1 MKLTELNFHYT
12 EKTIHKKRDY
22 SHTQITPV
30 MIFVMAITGDH
41 EKSNP
46 PEKAAYFSLFFVFN
60 SGHTTRENDMQQS
73 SYRRW
78 ITLAIISFSGGVSF
92 DLAYLR
98 YIYQI
103 PMAKFMGF
111 SNTEIG
117 LIMSTF
123 GITAIILYA
132 PSGVIADKFSHRKM
146 ITSTMI
152 ITGLLGLLMATYPPL
167 WVMLLIQVAFA
178 ITTILM
184 LWSVSIKAASML
196 GDRSEQGKIMG
207 WMEGLR
213 GVGVM
218 SLAVFTMWAFSRFA
232 PEDPRSLKTVILIYS
247 VVYILLGI
255 LCWFFVSDN
264 KSPINDDTVQAKKS
278 FQLSDILAVLRI
290 STTWYCSMVIFGVFT
305 IYAILSYSTNYLTE
319 MYGMSLVAASYMGI
333 VINKIFRAIC
343 GPLGGIITTY
353 SRVKSPTRV
362 VQLLSIVGVI
372 SLVALLATHSNP
384 QSVGLGIGLILLLG
398 FTCYASRGLY
408 WACPGE
414 ARTPSYIMGTTV
426 GICSVIGFL
435 PDVFVYPIVGHWQD
449 TLPAAEAYRNM
460 WLMGLCAL
468 CMVIVFTFLLAR
480 KIRAASRGENVTSL
494 AGETVNE

>member
-1 MKLTELNFHYT
+1 
-12 EKTIHKKRDY
+12 
-22 SHTQITPV
+22 
-30 MIFVMAITGDH
+30 
-41 EKSNP
+41 
-46 PEKAAYFSLFFVFN
+46 
-60 SGHTTRENDMQQS
+60 
-73 SYRRW
+73 
-78 ITLAIISFSGGVSF
+78 
-92 DLAYLR
+92 
-98 YIYQI
+98 
-103 PMAKFMGF
+103 MAKFMGF

-123 GITAIILYA
+123 GIAAIILYA

-146 ITSTMI
+146 ITSAMI
-152 ITGLLGLLMATYPPL
+152 ITGLLGLVMMTYPPL
-167 WVMLLIQVAFA
+167 WVMLCIQVAFA

-184 LWSVSIKAASML
+184 LWSVSIKAASLL
-196 GDRSEQGKIMG
+196 GDHREQGKIMG

-218 SLAVFTMWAFSRFA
+218 SLAVFTMWVFSRYA
-232 PEDPRSLKTVILIYS
+232 PDDANSLKAVIMIYS

-255 LCWFFVSDN
+255 LCWFFVSDGKN
-264 KSPINDDTVQAKKS
+264 VDRATKEEKQT
-278 FQLSDILAVLRI
+278 FQLKDILAVLRI

-333 VINKIFRAIC
+333 VINKIFRAFC

-353 SRVKSPTRV
+353 SRIKSPTRV
-362 VQLLSIVGVI
+362 IQLLSLIGAVALI
-372 SLVALLATHSNP
+372 ALLATNSNP
-384 QSVGLGIGLILLLG
+384 QSVAMGIGLILLLG

-435 PDVFVYPIVGHWQD
+435 PDVFVYPVVGHWQD
-449 TLPAAEAYRNM
+449 TLPPEQAYRNM
-460 WLMGLCAL
+460 WLMGLAAL
-468 CMVIVFTFLLAR
+468 GMVVLFTFLLSR
-480 KIRAASRGENVTSL
+480 KIRTANTAQQKMTPLAAESSGE
-494 AGETVNE
+494 

>member
-1 MKLTELNFHYT
+1 
-12 EKTIHKKRDY
+12 
-22 SHTQITPV
+22 
-30 MIFVMAITGDH
+30 
-41 EKSNP
+41 
-46 PEKAAYFSLFFVFN
+46 
-60 SGHTTRENDMQQS
+60 MQHN

-123 GITAIILYA
+123 GIAAIILYA

-146 ITSTMI
+146 ITSAMI

-167 WVMLLIQVAFA
+167 WVMLCIQIAFA

-184 LWSVSIKAASML
+184 LWSVSIKAASLL
-196 GDRSEQGKIMG
+196 GDHSEQGKIMG

-218 SLAVFTMWAFSRFA
+218 SLAVFTMWVFSRFA
-232 PEDPRSLKTVILIYS
+232 PDDSTSLKTVIIIYS

-264 KSPINDDTVQAKKS
+264 NNLRSANNEEKQS

-333 VINKIFRAIC
+333 V
-343 GPLGGIITTY
+343 
-353 SRVKSPTRV
+353 
-362 VQLLSIVGVI
+362 
-372 SLVALLATHSNP
+372 
-384 QSVGLGIGLILLLG
+384 
-398 FTCYASRGLY
+398 
-408 WACPGE
+408 
-414 ARTPSYIMGTTV
+414 
-426 GICSVIGFL
+426 
-435 PDVFVYPIVGHWQD
+435 
-449 TLPAAEAYRNM
+449 
-460 WLMGLCAL
+460 
-468 CMVIVFTFLLAR
+468 FTFLLFQ
-480 KIRAASRGENVTSL
+480 KIRTADSAPAMASSK
-494 AGETVNE
+494 

>member
-1 MKLTELNFHYT
+1 
-12 EKTIHKKRDY
+12 
-22 SHTQITPV
+22 
-30 MIFVMAITGDH
+30 
-41 EKSNP
+41 
-46 PEKAAYFSLFFVFN
+46 
-60 SGHTTRENDMQQS
+60 MQQS

-123 GITAIILYA
+123 GVAAIILYA

-146 ITSTMI
+146 ITSAMI
-152 ITGLLGLLMATYPPL
+152 ITGLLGLLMMTYPPL
-167 WVMLLIQVAFA
+167 WVMLCIQVAFA

-184 LWSVSIKAASML
+184 LWSVSIKAASLL
-196 GDRSEQGKIMG
+196 GDHSEQGKIMG

-218 SLAVFTMWAFSRFA
+218 SLAVFTMWVFSRFA
-232 PEDPRSLKTVILIYS
+232 PDDSNSLKAVILIYS

-255 LCWFFVSDN
+255 LCWFFV
-264 KSPINDDTVQAKKS
+264 NDGNSRSHGVKEDKQP
-278 FQLSDILAVLRI
+278 FQLKDIIAVLRI

-353 SRVKSPTRV
+353 SKIKSPTRV
-362 VQLLSIVGVI
+362 VQLLSIVGAAALI
-372 SLVALLATHSNP
+372 ALLVTNSNP
-384 QSVGLGIGLILLLG
+384 QSVVMGIGLILLLG

-449 TLPAAEAYRNM
+449 TLPAAQAYRNM
-460 WLMGLCAL
+460 WLMGLAAL
-468 CMVIVFTFLLAR
+468 CMVILFTFLLFR
-480 KIRAASRGENVTSL
+480 KIRTNNAAPEKITSL
-494 AGETVNE
+494 AAETSGE

>member
-1 MKLTELNFHYT
+1 
-12 EKTIHKKRDY
+12 
-22 SHTQITPV
+22 
-30 MIFVMAITGDH
+30 
-41 EKSNP
+41 
-46 PEKAAYFSLFFVFN
+46 
-60 SGHTTRENDMQQS
+60 MQLS

-146 ITSTMI
+146 ITSAMI
-152 ITGLLGLLMATYPPL
+152 ITGLLGFVMATYPPL
-167 WVMLLIQVAFA
+167 WIMLAIQVAFA

-184 LWSVSIKAASML
+184 LWSVSIKAASLL
-196 GDRSEQGKIMG
+196 GDHSEQGKIMG

-218 SLAVFTMWAFSRFA
+218 SLAVFTMWIFSRFA
-232 PEDPRSLKTVILIYS
+232 ADDANSLKAVIVIYS

-255 LCWFFVSDN
+255 LCWFFVSDGN
-264 KSPINDDTVQAKKS
+264 SNAATPAEEKKS
-278 FQLSDILAVLRI
+278 FQLSDIFAVLRI

-353 SRVKSPTRV
+353 SRITSPTRV
-362 VQLLSIVGVI
+362 IQILSVI
-372 SLVALLATHSNP
+372 GSMALIALLITNSNP
-384 QSVGLGIGLILLLG
+384 QSVVLGIGLILLLG

-435 PDVFVYPIVGHWQD
+435 PDVFVYPIVGYWQD

-460 WLMGLCAL
+460 WLMGLAAL
-468 CMVIVFTFLLAR
+468 GMVILFTLLLFR
-480 KIRAASRGENVTSL
+480 KIRSTTQQITSL
-494 AGETVNE
+494 PTEISGE

>member
-1 MKLTELNFHYT
+1 
-12 EKTIHKKRDY
+12 
-22 SHTQITPV
+22 
-30 MIFVMAITGDH
+30 
-41 EKSNP
+41 
-46 PEKAAYFSLFFVFN
+46 
-60 SGHTTRENDMQQS
+60 MQHS
-73 SYRRW
+73 PWRRW

-146 ITSTMI
+146 ITSAMI
-152 ITGLLGLLMATYPPL
+152 VTGLLGIIMATYPPL

-196 GDRSEQGKIMG
+196 GDSSEQGKIMG

-232 PEDPRSLKTVILIYS
+232 PDDPNSLKTVIIIYS
-247 VVYILLGI
+247 VVYILLGL
-255 LCWFFVSDN
+255 LCWFFVADGTGQNAPNPAVSN
-264 KSPINDDTVQAKKS
+264 KT
-278 FQLSDILAVLRI
+278 FQLSDILSVLRI
-290 STTWYCSMVIFGVFT
+290 STTWYCSLIIFGVYT

-333 VINKIFRAIC
+333 VINKIFRAFC
-343 GPLGGIITTY
+343 GPLGGLITTY

-362 VQLLSIVGVI
+362 IQILSII
-372 SLVALLATHSNP
+372 SALTLLALLFTTRQP
-384 QSVGLGIGLILLLG
+384 QSVAIGIGLILLLA

-408 WACPGE
+408 FACPGE
-414 ARTPSYIMGTTV
+414 ARTPTFIMGTTV

-460 WLMGLCAL
+460 WLMGLCAV
-468 CMVIVFTFLLAR
+468 CMVIVFTFLLFR
-480 KIRAASRGENVTSL
+480 KIKGEEQCQIITSL
-494 AGETVNE
+494 E

>member
-1 MKLTELNFHYT
+1 MHQN
-12 EKTIHKKRDY
+12 
-22 SHTQITPV
+22 
-30 MIFVMAITGDH
+30 
-41 EKSNP
+41 
-46 PEKAAYFSLFFVFN
+46 
-60 SGHTTRENDMQQS
+60 

-123 GITAIILYA
+123 GVAAIILYA

-146 ITSTMI
+146 ITSAMI
-152 ITGLLGLLMATYPPL
+152 LTGMLGLLMMTYPPL
-167 WVMLLIQVAFA
+167 WVMLCIQVAFA
-178 ITTILM
+178 VTTILM
-184 LWSVSIKAASML
+184 LWSVSIKAASLL
-196 GDRSEQGKIMG
+196 GDHSEQGKIMG

-218 SLAVFTMWAFSRFA
+218 SLAVFTMWVFSRFA
-232 PEDPRSLKTVILIYS
+232 PDDSNSLKAVILIYS

-255 LCWFFVSDN
+255 LCWFFVSDSHARRDSVAVE
-264 KSPINDDTVQAKKS
+264 KQT
-278 FQLSDILAVLRI
+278 FQLRDILAVLRI

-353 SRVKSPTRV
+353 SKIKSPTRV
-362 VQLLSIVGVI
+362 IQLLSCVGALTLI
-372 SLVALLATHSNP
+372 ALLATNTNP
-384 QSVGLGIGLILLLG
+384 QSVVMGIGLILLLG

-435 PDVFVYPIVGHWQD
+435 PDVFVYPIVGYWQD

-460 WLMGLCAL
+460 WLMGLAAL
-468 CMVIVFTFLLAR
+468 CMVIFFTFLLFR
-480 KIRAASRGENVTSL
+480 KIRTANAVPEKLTSL
-494 AGETVNE
+494 AADTTGK

>member
-1 MKLTELNFHYT
+1 
-12 EKTIHKKRDY
+12 
-22 SHTQITPV
+22 
-30 MIFVMAITGDH
+30 
-41 EKSNP
+41 
-46 PEKAAYFSLFFVFN
+46 
-60 SGHTTRENDMQQS
+60 MQQN

-78 ITLAIISFSGGVSF
+78 ITLAIISISGGVSF

-123 GITAIILYA
+123 GIAAIILYA

-146 ITSTMI
+146 ITSAMI
-152 ITGLLGLLMATYPPL
+152 ITGLLGLVMMTYPPL
-167 WVMLLIQVAFA
+167 WVMLCIQVAFA

-184 LWSVSIKAASML
+184 LWSVSIKAASLL
-196 GDRSEQGKIMG
+196 GDHREQGKIMG

-218 SLAVFTMWAFSRFA
+218 SLAVFTMWVFSRYA
-232 PEDPRSLKTVILIYS
+232 PDDANSLKAVIMIYS

-255 LCWFFVSDN
+255 LCWFFVSDG
-264 KSPINDDTVQAKKS
+264 KSADGASKEEKQA

-333 VINKIFRAIC
+333 VINKIFRAFC

-353 SRVKSPTRV
+353 SRIKSPTRV
-362 VQLLSIVGVI
+362 IQLLSLIGAVALI
-372 SLVALLATHSNP
+372 ALLATNSNP
-384 QSVGLGIGLILLLG
+384 RSVAMGIGLILLLG

-435 PDVFVYPIVGHWQD
+435 PDVFVYPVVGHWQD
-449 TLPAAEAYRNM
+449 TLPPEQAYRNM
-460 WLMGLCAL
+460 WLMGLAAL
-468 CMVIVFTFLLAR
+468 GMVVLFTFLLSR
-480 KIRAASRGENVTSL
+480 KIRTANTTQQKMTPLAAETSGE
-494 AGETVNE
+494 

>member
-1 MKLTELNFHYT
+1 
-12 EKTIHKKRDY
+12 
-22 SHTQITPV
+22 
-30 MIFVMAITGDH
+30 
-41 EKSNP
+41 
-46 PEKAAYFSLFFVFN
+46 
-60 SGHTTRENDMQQS
+60 
-73 SYRRW
+73 
-78 ITLAIISFSGGVSF
+78 
-92 DLAYLR
+92 
-98 YIYQI
+98 
-103 PMAKFMGF
+103 MGF

-123 GITAIILYA
+123 GIAAIILYA

-146 ITSTMI
+146 ITSAMI
-152 ITGLLGLLMATYPPL
+152 ITGLLGLVMMTYPPL
-167 WVMLLIQVAFA
+167 WVMLCIQVAFA

-184 LWSVSIKAASML
+184 LWSVSIKAASLL
-196 GDRSEQGKIMG
+196 GDHREQGKIMG

-218 SLAVFTMWAFSRFA
+218 SLAVFTMWVFSRYA
-232 PEDPRSLKTVILIYS
+232 PDDANSLKAVIMIYS

-255 LCWFFVSDN
+255 LCWFFVSDGKN
-264 KSPINDDTVQAKKS
+264 VDRATKEEKQT
-278 FQLSDILAVLRI
+278 FQLKDILAVLRI

-333 VINKIFRAIC
+333 VINKIFRAFC

-353 SRVKSPTRV
+353 SRIKSPTRV
-362 VQLLSIVGVI
+362 IQLLSLIGAVALI
-372 SLVALLATHSNP
+372 ALLATNSNP
-384 QSVGLGIGLILLLG
+384 QSVAMGIGLILLLG

-435 PDVFVYPIVGHWQD
+435 PDVFVYPVVGHWQD
-449 TLPAAEAYRNM
+449 TLPPEQAYRNM
-460 WLMGLCAL
+460 WLMGLAAL
-468 CMVIVFTFLLAR
+468 GMVVLFTFLLSR
-480 KIRAASRGENVTSL
+480 KIRTANTAQQKMTPLAAESSGE
-494 AGETVNE
+494 

>member
-1 MKLTELNFHYT
+1 
-12 EKTIHKKRDY
+12 
-22 SHTQITPV
+22 
-30 MIFVMAITGDH
+30 
-41 EKSNP
+41 
-46 PEKAAYFSLFFVFN
+46 
-60 SGHTTRENDMQQS
+60 MQHN

-123 GITAIILYA
+123 GIAAIILYA

-146 ITSTMI
+146 ITSAMI
-152 ITGLLGLLMATYPPL
+152 ITGLLGLIMATYPPL
-167 WVMLLIQVAFA
+167 WVMLCIQVAFA

-184 LWSVSIKAASML
+184 LWSVSIKAASLL
-196 GDRSEQGKIMG
+196 GDHSEQGKIMG

-218 SLAVFTMWAFSRFA
+218 SLAVFTMWVFSRFA
-232 PEDPRSLKTVILIYS
+232 PDNSASLKTVIIIYS

-264 KSPINDDTVQAKKS
+264 NNLRSTNNEEKQS

-290 STTWYCSMVIFGVFT
+290 STTWYCSM
-305 IYAILSYSTNYLTE
+305 
-319 MYGMSLVAASYMGI
+319 GI
-333 VINKIFRAIC
+333 VINKIFRALC

-353 SRVKSPTRV
+353 SKVKSPTRV
-362 VQLLSIVGVI
+362 IQILSVLGLLA
-372 SLVALLATHSNP
+372 LTALLVTNSNP
-384 QSVGLGIGLILLLG
+384 QSVAMGIGLILLLG

-435 PDVFVYPIVGHWQD
+435 PDVFVYPIIGHWQD

-460 WLMGLCAL
+460 WLMGMAAL
-468 CMVIVFTFLLAR
+468 AMVIVFTFLLFQ
-480 KIRAASRGENVTSL
+480 KIRTADSAPAMASSK
-494 AGETVNE
+494 

>member
-1 MKLTELNFHYT
+1 
-12 EKTIHKKRDY
+12 
-22 SHTQITPV
+22 
-30 MIFVMAITGDH
+30 
-41 EKSNP
+41 
-46 PEKAAYFSLFFVFN
+46 
-60 SGHTTRENDMQQS
+60 MQHN

-123 GITAIILYA
+123 GIAAIIFYA

-146 ITSTMI
+146 ITSAMI

-167 WVMLLIQVAFA
+167 WVMLCIQVAFA

-184 LWSVSIKAASML
+184 LWSVSIKAAS
-196 GDRSEQGKIMG
+196 
-207 WMEGLR
+207 
-213 GVGVM
+213 
-218 SLAVFTMWAFSRFA
+218 
-232 PEDPRSLKTVILIYS
+232 
-247 VVYILLGI
+247 LLGI

-264 KSPINDDTVQAKKS
+264 NNLRSANNEEKQS

-333 VINKIFRAIC
+333 VINKIFRALC

-353 SRVKSPTRV
+353 SKVKSPTRV
-362 VQLLSIVGVI
+362 VQILSIIG
-372 SLVALLATHSNP
+372 LLALTALLVTNSNP
-384 QSVGLGIGLILLLG
+384 QSVAMGIGLILLLG

-435 PDVFVYPIVGHWQD
+435 PDVFVYPIIGYWQD

-460 WLMGLCAL
+460 WLMGMAAL
-468 CMVIVFTFLLAR
+468 GMVIIFTFLLFQ
-480 KIRAASRGENVTSL
+480 KIRTADSAPAMASSK
-494 AGETVNE
+494 